1 MNLELTKAEEKVMK
15 ILWKIKKGLIR
26 EIVQEYEDPKPAYTT
41 VATIVKILEKKG
53 FVHRKPVAN
62 SFEYA
67 PLIDKKQFMHGYIQS
82 FVKNY
87 FSGSYKNLVLALSQ
101 QEDMSTENIKELI
114 D

>member
-67 PLIDKKQFMHGYIQS
+67 PLIDKKQFTHGYIQS